1 MPVGVPPLGGPLGRS
16 RSRIS
21 ASGLTTFLRCQRQW
35 FLGSKLGLSGPTTPS
50 QILGIVIEDELCGL
64 LMHRPD
70 TSINSLTGLGHWIS
84 EKVPAAAQRAYDT
97 GLAAWKD
104 SLWHAE
110 HTTWDDVLV
119 ESLEGKIRAG
129 LTLFMEEVNRCY
141 KENGG
146 PYLEQYRSGNSP
158 FEVPSPAWGDEPIFP
173 VPDKVR
179 SFGMRT
185 WATDEPMVWL
195 EKGAPVAWHEAW
207 EIARP
212 WVKDPRVHQPQR
224 LYHPDGWAAGELD
237 LVLRWDGKLRLVDI
251 KSGDPTSRFA
261 ASLQHQL
268 RFYAW
273 LWHETHHGEL
283 VASMEGWYLSGPHRV
298 EYDAPTK
305 QEISSMTEE
314 FFATNKAMQNM
325 GSGPV
330 ALPALPGEACDGE
343 AAGCHWCSLTTDEE
357 GNFLNTDL
365 LDTITQVR
373 SQSIVSPSQPLSS
386 IPNRV
391 NVTGT
396 FTGAWGPLPNHFS
409 EPVLG
414 AMLMSG
420 GAQLTV
426 EESEPGSFP
435 HLHDG
440 PNGAIVILDAL
451 PGVWRGSPRLYL
463 DSKSKICTLE
473 EAKSIFEKNDQA
485 LDEHLTRLGLLR
497 TRANVEGVVLSLR
510 KRSGVRLDE
519 KPWTM
524 LAMHLWDGSHVVE
537 IAAFGS
543 SITGQMESIRPGDEI
558 KLMAAELGWRAGL
571 PQLRMDTRKTRL
583 SLKTPPPSS

>member
-1 MPVGVPPLGGPLGRS
+1 MPVGTPPLGGPLGRS
-16 RSRIS
+16 RSRLS

-64 LMHRPD
+64 MMHRPD
-70 TSINSLTGLGHWIS
+70 ASINSLTDLTQWIA
-84 EKVPAAAQRAYDT
+84 EKIPEAAQRAYDA
-97 GLAAWKD
+97 GFASWQD

-110 HTTWDDVLV
+110 GASWDDVDASV
-119 ESLEGKIRAG
+119 LEEKLRAG
-129 LTLFMEEVNRCY
+129 LTLFMEEVNNCFNQ
-141 KENGG
+141 NGG
-146 PYLEQYRSGNSP
+146 PYLRQFRRGECP
-158 FEVPSPAWGDEPIFP
+158 FAVPSPAWGDEPRFP
-173 VPDKVR
+173 VPEKVR

-185 WATDEPMVWL
+185 WAKDEPMNWL
-195 EKGAPVAWHEAW
+195 DESAPVSWHEAW

-224 LYHPDGWAAGELD
+224 LYHPEGWAAGELD
-237 LVLRWDGKLRLVDI
+237 LVLRWDGRIRLIDI

-273 LWHETHHGEL
+273 LWHETHDGTL
-283 VASMEGWYLSGPHRV
+283 VSGMEGWYLNGPHRI
-298 EYDAPTK
+298 EFEAPSE
-305 QEISSMTEE
+305 QEITEMTTE

-330 ALPALPGEACDGE
+330 ALPAPLGEACDGE
-343 AAGCHWCSLTTDEE
+343 AAGCHWCSLSIDEN
-357 GNFLNTDL
+357 GAFINTEL
-365 LDTITQVR
+365 LDTITPIR
-373 SQSIVSPSQPLSS
+373 SQKISSPSQPLSS

-391 NVTGT
+391 NVSGT
-396 FTGAWGPLPNHFS
+396 FTGAWGPLPNHFG

-414 AMLMSG
+414 AMLVSG

-426 EESEPGSFP
+426 EESEPGSFS
-435 HLHDG
+435 HLHNG
-440 PNGAIVILDAL
+440 PSGHLVILNAL
-451 PGVWRGSPRLYL
+451 PGVWRGSPRLYV
-463 DSKSKICTLE
+463 DDKSQILSLNDAE
-473 EAKSIFEKNDQA
+473 SMFEQKGEQ
-485 LDEHLTRLGLLR
+485 LHLHLTRIGLLR

-537 IAAFGS
+537 IASFGS

-583 SLKTPPPSS
+583 TMKSTPPSS

>member
-1 MPVGVPPLGGPLGRS
+1 MPVGLPPLGGPLGRS

-21 ASGLTTFLRCQRQW
+21 ASGLTTFLRCERQW

-70 TSINSLTGLGHWIS
+70 ASINSLKDLTHWIA
-84 EKVPAAAQRAYDT
+84 EKIPDAAQRAQES
-97 GLAAWKD
+97 GRLAWEE
-104 SLWHAE
+104 SLWRTSDWVWE
-110 HTTWDDVLV
+110 EIERSTMEEKLR
-119 ESLEGKIRAG
+119 SG
-129 LTLFMEEVNRCY
+129 LTLFMEEVNRC
-141 KENGG
+141 KIEGGG
-146 PYLEQYRSGNSP
+146 PYIEQYRRGECP
-158 FEVPSPAWGDEPIFP
+158 FEIPSPAWGDEPRFP

-185 WATDEPMVWL
+185 WAKDEPMVWN
-195 EKGAPVAWHEAW
+195 EPGDEVSWHEAW

-224 LYHPDGWAAGELD
+224 LYHPEGWAAGELD
-237 LVLRWDGKLRLVDI
+237 LVLRWDGDIRLVDI

-273 LWHETHHGEL
+273 LWHETHSGQIIDGL
-283 VASMEGWYLSGPHRV
+283 EGWYLTGPHRLTY
-298 EYDAPTK
+298 EPPTK
-305 QEISSMTEE
+305 QEIETMTNEFYSINKSM
-314 FFATNKAMQNM
+314 MSM

-330 ALPALPGEACDGE
+330 ALPAPPGKACSGE
-343 AAGCHWCSLTTDEE
+343 AAGCHWCSLGTDED
-357 GNFLNTDL
+357 G
-365 LDTITQVR
+365 
-373 SQSIVSPSQPLSS
+373 SIVNAELLASITSTRSLEIASPSQPLSS

-391 NVTGT
+391 HVHGT
-396 FTGAWGPLPNHFS
+396 FTGAWGPLPNHFG

-414 AMLMSG
+414 AMLVAG
-420 GAQLTV
+420 GAQITV
-426 EESEPGSFP
+426 EESEPGSYSA
-435 HLHDG
+435 LHDG
-440 PNGAIVILDAL
+440 PKGEIVILNAL

-463 DSKSKICTLE
+463 DSKSEILTVADAELYFSKLGQE
-473 EAKSIFEKNDQA
+473 LKSET
-485 LDEHLTRLGLLR
+485 TRIGLLR
-497 TRANVEGVVLSLR
+497 TRANVEGIVLSLR

-524 LAMHLWDGSHVVE
+524 FAMHLWDGSHVVE

-543 SITGQMESIRPGDEI
+543 SISGQMEGLRPGDRI
-558 KLMAAELGWRAGL
+558 SLMAAELGWRAGL
-571 PQLRMDTRKTRL
+571 PQLRIDNRKTRL
-583 SLKTPPPSS
+583 TIKDSSS

>member
-1 MPVGVPPLGGPLGRS
+1 MPVGLPPLGGPLGRS

-21 ASGLTTFLRCQRQW
+21 ASGLTTFLRCERQW

-70 TSINSLTGLGHWIS
+70 ASINSLTDLTHWIA
-84 EKVPAAAQRAYDT
+84 EKIPDAAQRAQES
-97 GLAAWKD
+97 GRLAWEE
-104 SLWHAE
+104 SLWRTSDWVWE
-110 HTTWDDVLV
+110 EIERSTMEEKLR
-119 ESLEGKIRAG
+119 SG
-129 LTLFMEEVNRCY
+129 LTLFMEEVNRC
-141 KENGG
+141 KIEGGG
-146 PYLEQYRSGNSP
+146 PYIEQYRRGECP
-158 FEVPSPAWGDEPIFP
+158 FEIPSPAWGDEPRFP

-185 WATDEPMVWL
+185 WAKDEPMVWN
-195 EKGAPVAWHEAW
+195 EPGDEVSWHEAW

-224 LYHPDGWAAGELD
+224 LYHPEGWAAGELD
-237 LVLRWDGKLRLVDI
+237 LVLRWDGDIRLVDI

-273 LWHETHHGEL
+273 LWHETHSGQIIDGL
-283 VASMEGWYLSGPHRV
+283 EGWYLTGPHRLTY
-298 EYDAPTK
+298 EPPTK
-305 QEISSMTEE
+305 QEIEIMTNEFYSINKSM
-314 FFATNKAMQNM
+314 MSM

-330 ALPALPGEACDGE
+330 ALPAPPGKACSGE
-343 AAGCHWCSLTTDEE
+343 AAGCHWCSLGTDED
-357 GNFLNTDL
+357 G
-365 LDTITQVR
+365 
-373 SQSIVSPSQPLSS
+373 SIVNAELLASITSTRSLEIASPSQPLSS

-391 NVTGT
+391 HVHGT
-396 FTGAWGPLPNHFS
+396 FTGAWGPLPNHFG

-414 AMLMSG
+414 AMLVAG
-420 GAQLTV
+420 GAQITV
-426 EESEPGSFP
+426 EESEPGSYSA
-435 HLHDG
+435 LHDG
-440 PNGAIVILDAL
+440 PKGEIVILNAL

-463 DSKSKICTLE
+463 DSKSEILTVADAELYFSKLGQE
-473 EAKSIFEKNDQA
+473 LKSET
-485 LDEHLTRLGLLR
+485 TRIGLLR
-497 TRANVEGVVLSLR
+497 TRANVEGIVLSLR

-524 LAMHLWDGSHVVE
+524 FAMHLWDGSHVVE

-543 SITGQMESIRPGDEI
+543 SISGQMEGLRPGDRI
-558 KLMAAELGWRAGL
+558 SLMAAELGWRAGL
-571 PQLRMDTRKTRL
+571 PQLRIDNRKTRL
-583 SLKTPPPSS
+583 TIKDSSS